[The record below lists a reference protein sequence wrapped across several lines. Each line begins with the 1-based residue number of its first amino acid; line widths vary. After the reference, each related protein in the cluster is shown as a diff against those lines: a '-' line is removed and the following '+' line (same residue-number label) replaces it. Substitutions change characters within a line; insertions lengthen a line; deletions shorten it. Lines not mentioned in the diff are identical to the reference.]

1 MTLKERSKLY
11 FRGDKASILNMP
23 FCINCE
29 RFCQHYV
36 KDPIFVTGEAALD
49 GGHCTF
55 FRKRR
60 RYYFAYDT
68 CEHVQQRAKGR
79 DADGTGKRSEEQ
91 WNVYYITT
99 FQNLVVQ
106 EGTDGEV

>member
-11 FRGDKASILNMP
+11 YSGDKASIRNMP

-29 RFCQHYV
+29 HFCQHYV
-36 KDPIFVTGEAALD
+36 KDPIFVTGEAPLD

-55 FRKRR
+55 FRKRH

-68 CEHVQQRAKGR
+68 CEHFQRREKGR
-79 DADGTGKRSEEQ
+79 NADEIVNSSEEQ
-91 WNVYYITT
+91 GNIYYIAT
-99 FQNLVVQ
+99 FQNLNVS
-106 EGTDGEV
+106 EGADGEV